1 MNTVNT
7 KTRPGISK
15 LAGRIAARP
24 ASLTVA
30 AFNRAEWRL
39 AAPAVA
45 DLAAGRISFT
55 EFTSQVHDKCVSG
68 TPLKYTFVD
77 LNGLYC
83 KLTGRNICNQIMRL
97 KNGMLTNYNPE
108 RHDMTAPA
116 AGITALADYAA

>member
-15 LAGRIAARP
+15 LAGRIAALL
-24 ASLTVA
+24 AALALA
-30 AFNRAEWRL
+30 AFTLAEMRL
-39 AAPAVA
+39 AAPAAA

-97 KNGMLTNYNPE
+97 KNGMLTNHNPE
-108 RHDMTAPA
+108 RHDMTAP
-116 AGITALADYAA
+116 IYMS